1 MSDFKYVVGIDVAKD
16 SLAFSLFDGDKHI
29 VNEIEYTR
37 SKITKTLIKPF
48 ADRKEDI
55 LFICES
61 TGVYHLRLVMQLHN
75 QGFNVSVVNPFAI
88 KKYAEMKMMRAK
100 TDAVDARLIAAYGAY
115 EDDIHLFVPK
125 SEEVIAID
133 NLLKA
138 IDDLR
143 SQKTV
148 VSNQYHALKHQVQS
162 SKVAIASYKRHIT
175 FIEKEVAQLEQE
187 LESLIINNFEE
198 EYRLLQTIPGIGL
211 MSSGVILGIYN
222 AFKTFDNA
230 KQACAFAGICPSPH
244 QSGTSVNGSG
254 TISKR
259 GNSFARK
266 TLYMASLSAIQY
278 NPFAKAQ
285 YERLVANG
293 KSKKQALIA
302 AANKILRQAFGVL
315 KSGKAF
321 DRNYMIFQ

>member
-16 SLAFSLFDGDKHI
+16 TLAYSLFDGNKHI
-29 VNEIEYTR
+29 VKEIEYTKT
-37 SKITKTLIKPF
+37 KITKDLTKPF
-48 ADRKEDI
+48 QKTKEDV

-61 TGVYHLRLVMQLHN
+61 TGVYHLRLVMQLYEL
-75 QGFNVSVVNPFAI
+75 GFYVSVVNPFSI

-100 TDAVDARLIAAYGAY
+100 TDAVDAKLIAAYGAY
-115 EDDIHLFVPK
+115 ERDINLFEPK
-125 SEEVIAID
+125 SKVVIAID
-133 NLLKA
+133 NLLKV

-143 SQKTV
+143 LQKTM
-148 VSNQYHALKHQVQS
+148 VSNQYHAIKHQVQFS
-162 SKVAIASYKRHIT
+162 TKAAASYKRHIT
-175 FIEKEVAQLEQE
+175 FIEKELTMLEQE
-187 LESLIINNFEE
+187 LEALIISNFEE
-198 EYRLLQTIPGIGL
+198 EYRLLRTIPGIGL
-211 MSSGVILGIYN
+211 MSSSVILGIYN

-230 KQACAFAGICPSPH
+230 KQACAFAGIAPSPH
-244 QSGTSVNGSG
+244 QSGTSVKGRG
-254 TISKR
+254 AISKR

-266 TLYMASLSAIQY
+266 TFYMASLSAIQH

-285 YERLVANG
+285 YERLVKNG

-321 DRNYMIFQ
+321 DRNYMVLQ

>member
-1 MSDFKYVVGIDVAKD
+1 MGDFKYVVGIDVAKD
-16 SLAFSLFDGDKHI
+16 SLAFSLFDGNNHI
-29 VNEIEYTR
+29 VSEIEYTK

-48 ADRKEDI
+48 QDKREDV

-61 TGVYHLRLVMQLHN
+61 TGIYHLRLVMQLHN
-75 QGFNVSVVNPFAI
+75 LGFYVSVVNPFAI

-100 TDAVDARLIAAYGAY
+100 TDAVDAKLIAAYGAY
-115 EDDIHLFVPK
+115 EKEVDLFEPK
-125 SEEVIAID
+125 SEVVIAID
-133 NLLKA
+133 NLLKV

-143 SQKTV
+143 FQKTM
-148 VSNQYHALKHQVQS
+148 VSNQHHAIRHQVQS
-162 SKVAIASYKRHIT
+162 STKAVASYKRHIV
-175 FIEKEVAQLEQE
+175 FIEKELTQLEQE
-187 LESLIINNFEE
+187 LESLIIANFEE
-198 EYRLLQTIPGIGL
+198 EYRLLRTIPGIGL

-244 QSGTSVNGSG
+244 QSGTSVKGSG

-259 GNSFARK
+259 GNAFARK
-266 TLYMASLSAIQY
+266 TFYMASLSAIQY

-315 KSGKAF
+315 KNGKAF
-321 DRNYMIFQ
+321 DRNYMVLQ

>member
-1 MSDFKYVVGIDVAKD
+1 MDDFKYVVGIDVAKD
-16 SLAFSLFDGDKHI
+16 SLAFSVFDGKKHHFD
-29 VNEIEYTR
+29 EIEYTS
-37 SKITKTLIKPF
+37 SKITRSFVRPF
-48 ADRKEDI
+48 QDNKKEV

-61 TGVYHLRLVMQLHN
+61 TGVYHLRLVMQLYN
-75 QGFNVSVVNPFAI
+75 LGFNISVVNPFAI

-115 EDDIHLFVPK
+115 EDEIHLFEPK
-125 SEEVIAID
+125 SEVVIAID

-143 SQKTV
+143 SQKTMV
-148 VSNQYHALKHQVQS
+148 TNQHHALKHQVQS

-175 FIEKEVAQLEQE
+175 FIEKEIACLEQE
-187 LESLIINNFEE
+187 LETIIIVNFKE
-198 EYRLLQTIPGIGL
+198 EYRLLRTIPGIGL
-211 MSSGVILGIYN
+211 KSSGVILGIYN

-244 QSGTSVNGSG
+244 QSGTSVNGRGS
-254 TISKR
+254 ISKR

-293 KSKKQALIA
+293 KSK
-302 AANKILRQAFGVL
+302 NKH
-315 KSGKAF
+315 
-321 DRNYMIFQ
+321 